1 MSKINIII
9 TTYNRSEKVKSL
21 IKQLLSI
28 QKHEGQIIVVDS
40 SDIPINKEL
49 NDFKI
54 KYIYSRHK
62 NQPYQRYLGYLA
74 SKAEILIFLDDDMD
88 VQDYEFIKKV
98 GELFNDE
105 SISGIA
111 LKFENKNKTS
121 SLSAIPESKFYG
133 STGNLQK
140 IKRFLTG
147 YPELSEGRFGLC
159 GIRGLQPPGGGP
171 TEWVGGGAFAARRLA
186 MFQNFN
192 FQLFDIF
199 EKGLGM
205 GEDAIIGYSLSKQG
219 KLIYYDELMLLHNDQ
234 KDSTYTINIGAF
246 AKRVAFSRLY
256 LSLEKCRLD
265 NRRLIIARLH
275 YHYYMFWRLTG
286 LVLNNLINMNK
297 VRLQM
302 LKGTFKGWILATKF
316 KFDRQNMKFKYW
328 HDEAVK
334 DLSTKI
340 EHS

>member
-1 MSKINIII
+1 MIIDIII
-9 TTYNRSEKVKSL
+9 ATYNRHKKVL
-21 IKQLLSI
+21 ELVN
-28 QKHEGQIIVVDS
+28 QILNYFSGLNKIIIVDS
-40 SDIPINKEL
+40 SDSENQYLKSNPNII
-49 NDFKI
+49 
-54 KYIYSRHK
+54 YIRSSHR
-62 NQPYQRYLGYLA
+62 NQPYQRYIGYLL
-74 SKAEILIFLDDDMD
+74 SKKEILLFIDDDVEITD
-88 VQDYEFIKKV
+88 KQTIYKLIKKF
-98 GELFNDE
+98 EDIN
-105 SISGIA
+105 ISGLA
-111 LKFENKNKTS
+111 LRIENKHSDTL
-121 SLSAIPESKFYG
+121 LSRIPGTQLFKKRNVFW
-133 STGNLQK
+133 Q
-140 IKRFLTG
+140 IKGFLSG
-147 YPELSEGRFGLC
+147 YPLLPVGKFGLC
-159 GIRGLQPPGGGP
+159 GNRGIYPRNEDRIEYINGA
-171 TEWVGGGAFAARRLA
+171 AFAARRSA

-219 KLIYYDELMLLHNDQ
+219 KLIYYDELVFLHNDQ
-234 KDSTYTINIGAF
+234 KDSTYIINIEAF

-286 LVLNNLINMNK
+286 LVLNYLINMNK